1 MFQGVKYNPDIFS
14 IVDLDK
20 IITSDSYYKS
30 KTKGKLLSSEEL
42 GKLWWD
48 TNVKINGYKLMDKII
63 GKLITYQKS
72 FSTESTGK
80 YFCPS
85 RKIMRKS
92 YRYGYNNIG
101 ICPYVPYYE
110 LKKRVEIRAQEEGRD
125 LSLDELKVNMILMLN
140 NILKIGSSLDKF
152 YMLDNLVAKGTT
164 PKIILTSTY
173 DVDALDNTEC
183 CVYQYNIPI
192 ITNIYKNL
200 EKNKNMYIL
209 DEIDVYNKELTFF
222 KILLNKK

>member
-110 LKKRVEIRAQEEGRD
+110 LKKELKLGHKKKVEIC
-125 LSLDELKVNMILMLN
+125 L
-140 NILKIGSSLDKF
+140 
-152 YMLDNLVAKGTT
+152 
-164 PKIILTSTY
+164 
-173 DVDALDNTEC
+173 
-183 CVYQYNIPI
+183 
-192 ITNIYKNL
+192 
-200 EKNKNMYIL
+200 
-209 DEIDVYNKELTFF
+209 
-222 KILLNKK
+222 

>member
-125 LSLDELKVNMILMLN
+125 LSLDELKVNMISMLN